1 MKSNQIFVAD
11 ASTFTAKSGN
21 PAYIL
26 QAIHFDR
33 FEHLK
38 AEGIFCSKNV
48 FEQFSGSGIYEC
60 SFVYGGGIESM
71 KKVQNI
77 TI

>member
-1 MKSNQIFVAD
+1 MKSNQIFIAD
-11 ASTFTAKSGN
+11 ASSFTARSGHT
-21 PAYIL
+21 AYIL
-26 QAIHFDR
+26 QAVHYDQ

-48 FEQFSGSGIYEC
+48 FEQYAGSGVYDCE
-60 SFVYGGGIESM
+60 FAYGGGIHNM

-77 TI
+77 TF